1 MTEAFPYRLLLD
13 ADVLIK
19 LSVLGCFSECIAAL
33 GFKLAECATMRSMT
47 RSAGL
52 DNQVVREQRAGG
64 PGKPARR
71 LFKTLSTI
79 PTIDK
84 MTDAEKL
91 LSAAINAAAQKHGLA
106 FDGGEAMLASVAI
119 HRGLPFVTTGDKKAI
134 GSLPVLAQHVVEV
147 TQLRGRLLPLEYLL
161 LKAIQSVG
169 LAALHA
175 RIDEGKGCDASV
187 FHVITEAGTDQHA
200 VEEALLHKL
209 RAAQAKAPGFVPA

>member
-1 MTEAFPYRLLLD
+1 MTEVSPYRLLLD

-19 LSVLGCFSECIAAL
+19 LSVLDCFTECITAL
-33 GFKLAECATMRSMT
+33 GYTLPECATMRSMT
-47 RSAGL
+47 RSAGV
-52 DNQVVREQRAGG
+52 DNQIVRERRAGG

-91 LSAAINAAAQKHGLA
+91 LSAAISAAAQTHGLA

-134 GSLPVLAQHVVEV
+134 ASLPVLAHHLAEV
-147 TQLRGRLLPLEYLL
+147 AQLRGRLLPLEYLL
-161 LKAIQSVG
+161 LKAVQSMG

-175 RIDEGKGCDASV
+175 RIEAGRGCDAAV
-187 FHVITEAGTDQHA
+187 FHVVEDAGANQPA
-200 VEEALLHKL
+200 FEEALMRKL
-209 RAAQAKAPGFVPA
+209 RAVQARAPGFVPA

>member
-1 MTEAFPYRLLLD
+1 MTEVSHYRLLLD

-19 LSVLGCFSECIAAL
+19 LSVLDCFSECIAAL
-33 GFKLAECATMRSMT
+33 GFKLADCATMRSMA

-71 LFKTLSTI
+71 LFKTLSSI
-79 PTIDK
+79 STIDK
-84 MTDAEKL
+84 MTDAERL
-91 LSAAINAAAQKHGLA
+91 LAAEISAAAQKHGLA

-119 HRGLPFVTTGDKKAI
+119 HRGLPYVTTGDKKAI
-134 GSLPVLAQHVVEV
+134 GSLPVLALHVDAVCRL
-147 TQLRGRLLPLEYLL
+147 QGKLLPLEFLL

-175 RIDEGKGCDASV
+175 RIDAGKGCDASV
-187 FHVITEAGTDQHA
+187 FYVIAEAGADQPSF
-200 VEEALLHKL
+200 EAALVRKL
-209 RAAQAKAPGFVPA
+209 RTVQAKAPGFVTA